1 MKEIKVLLVI
11 LMLSVISNYGQTHFT
26 FTSNTGSNA
35 TIVLPSNINP
45 NINGILLS
53 DGDEIGAF
61 TPGGLCVGA
70 VVWTGSNAAITVWGD
85 NSQTPDVDGL
95 ADGETI
101 SYKIW
106 DLDRGEEIDNI
117 TISYSSGDGVYHA
130 DAFMILSQF
139 DGLASPASP
148 ELISPEDLSGGVS
161 VTPDFVWNDV
171 SADSYDIEIS
181 EDEEFNNIVYSY
193 EGITD
198 TTYSLVSSLKYLH
211 SYYWRVRGINTVGTG
226 NWSLPF
232 SFTTGNREQSHFEFT
247 SNTGN
252 NATVTIPSSIN
263 PTVNGES
270 IEIGDEIG
278 VFTPEGLCVGA
289 VVWAGSNTA
298 ITVWGDDSQTTEVD
312 GIQEGEEIKYRIW
325 KYSNEEEYSAVSE
338 YSTGDG
344 IYHSDAFYVLSAFAG
359 ISLPETVDLES
370 PADNAIGLIQPI
382 ELKWKTSNYSDNY
395 TLQVSTDENFTTML
409 VDTSGLT
416 DTTFTL
422 SALSNLTQYYWRVK
436 GVNVGGESDWSD
448 TWNFKTLGEPT
459 TVEAIYPAEEDVN
472 IPINLTFVWSKAED
486 QLKPVVIG
494 GGIKG
499 KGKGKEEGINGTKTI
514 GAYWFELTKDVN
526 GTAEIVDTT
535 LTDTT
540 KTVNGLDNLTD
551 YWWRVKAQNETGW
564 GEFTAWSKFTTIV
577 DTPAVVSL
585 ALPANNSAGNILP
598 VNLVWN
604 VSDLAESYKLE
615 VSTDE
620 NFTTMIVDT
629 AGLTDTTFTLSSLS
643 NLTRYYWRVKGVNIG
658 GESNWSEAW
667 NFKTLGEPTT
677 VETLYPAEEDVNI
690 PIELTFVWTKAED
703 QLKPVV
709 IGGGIKGKGKGKE
722 EGINGTKTIGAYWF
736 ELTKDVN
743 GTAEIVDT
751 TLTDTTKTVNGLDN
765 LTDYWWRVKAQ
776 NETGWGEFTAWSKF
790 TTIVDTPAVVSLAL
804 PANNSAGNILP
815 VNLVWN
821 VSDLAESYK
830 LEVSTDENFTT
841 MIVDT
846 AGLTD
851 TTFTLSSLSNLTRYY
866 WRVKGVN
873 VGGESDWSET
883 WNFKTLGEPTTV
895 DAVYPEDNAV
905 NIPLELTFVWT
916 KAEDQTKP
924 VNAYWF
930 ELTSDTSS
938 VEFVVRDTAV
948 VDTFYSVSGLEH
960 LTDYYWRVK
969 SSNEAGWSEFS
980 NWFKFTTIVQ
990 VPEMVELIT
999 PVDSLLYDTT
1009 MAEIEFS
1016 WTSSE
1021 FTDFYEIEISNNE
1034 DFSELF
1040 YSADSL
1046 TDTTIVFND
1055 TTSLGGGEFNGGF
1068 YWRVRAKNIAGA
1080 SAWADNYVRIII
1092 VGVEE
1097 ENGELPANYALKQ
1110 NYPNPF
1116 NPTTVI
1122 KYSLPEMS
1130 SVKVSVYDIL
1140 GKELEKL
1147 VNKEQSAGNYRLEFD
1162 ASKLT
1167 SGIYLYRI
1175 EAVSKTSGNRFVQ
1188 TKKMLLLK

>member
-181 EDEEFNNIVYSY
+181 GDEEFNNIVYSY

-526 GTAEIVDTT
+526 GTSEIVDTT

-540 KTVNGLDNLTD
+540 KTVSGLDNLTD
-551 YWWRVKAQNETGW
+551 YYWRVKAHNE
-564 GEFTAWSKFTTIV
+564 A
-577 DTPAVVSL
+577 
-585 ALPANNSAGNILP
+585 
-598 VNLVWN
+598 
-604 VSDLAESYKLE
+604 
-615 VSTDE
+615 
-620 NFTTMIVDT
+620 
-629 AGLTDTTFTLSSLS
+629 
-643 NLTRYYWRVKGVNIG
+643 
-658 GESNWSEAW
+658 
-667 NFKTLGEPTT
+667 
-677 VETLYPAEEDVNI
+677 
-690 PIELTFVWTKAED
+690 
-703 QLKPVV
+703 
-709 IGGGIKGKGKGKE
+709 
-722 EGINGTKTIGAYWF
+722 
-736 ELTKDVN
+736 
-743 GTAEIVDT
+743 
-751 TLTDTTKTVNGLDN
+751 
-765 LTDYWWRVKAQ
+765 
-776 NETGWGEFTAWSKF
+776 GWGEFTAWSKF